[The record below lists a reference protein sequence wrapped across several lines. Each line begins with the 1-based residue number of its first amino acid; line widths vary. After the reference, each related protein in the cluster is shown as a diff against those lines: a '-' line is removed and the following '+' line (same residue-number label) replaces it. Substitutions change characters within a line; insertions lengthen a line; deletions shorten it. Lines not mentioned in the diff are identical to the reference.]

1 MSFIFTMIYDPFSS
15 INYSISHNAFSFHRM
30 IQFLHLKYTFG
41 FFQLLLILSAADC
54 FVSLLLASNIFRF
67 PNKVQEKLD
76 DSVQLSFFEIK

>member
-41 FFQLLLILSAADC
+41 FFQLLLILSAANC
-54 FVSLLLASNIFRF
+54 FVSFLLASNIRF
-67 PNKVQEKLD
+67 
-76 DSVQLSFFEIK
+76 SVSEQSAREIGRLSSTFFL